1 MTCATTLALPM
12 PRLAEGRFDA
22 VKALTDEALFEA
34 CGVRVA
40 FLERAGGVSA
50 APYDALNV
58 GPYVEDDPAA
68 VARNMGIA
76 LDALGAHDAA
86 LIQPLQVHGD
96 TVVRC
101 DAPDCALAVDEQA
114 KQGADAVVV
123 ACERVAAML
132 CFADCVPLIAVA
144 PGGMFSV
151 IHAGW
156 RGVVNEVWAAAVREL
171 CDAAGVS
178 AADINVY
185 IGPYIHACHFE
196 VGAEVA
202 RQFAAQFGEACL
214 EDERHV
220 NMGVALRLGLE
231 KLGVAPSRFADCDVC
246 TVCDGGARFFSYRAT
261 EGHCG
266 RHGAFACAGL
276 GRSLI

>member
-1 MTCATTLALPM
+1 M

-22 VKALTDEALFEA
+22 VEAFTDEALFEA

-58 GPYVEDDPAA
+58 GPHVEDDPAA
-68 VARNMGIA
+68 VARNMRIA
-76 LDALGAHDAA
+76 LDAFGAHDAP
-86 LIQPLQVHGD
+86 LIQPLQVHGN

-101 DAPDCALAVDEQA
+101 DEPVCAHAVDEQA

-123 ACERVAAML
+123 TCEHVAAML

-156 RGVVNEVWAAAVREL
+156 RGVVNKVWAAAIREL
-171 CDAAGVS
+171 CHAAGV
-178 AADINVY
+178 AASEVNVY
-185 IGPYIHACHFE
+185 IGPHIHACHFE

-202 RQFAAQFGEACL
+202 QQFVAQFGEGCL

-220 NMGVALRLGLE
+220 NMGAALRVGLA
-231 KLGVAPSRFADCDVC
+231 KLGVAPDRIADCNVC

-276 GRSLI
+276 GRSQS